1 MRITVP
7 AFTGLNKRIAIQ
19 RLGDSVASEA
29 TDCDFR
35 SGDLRGY
42 LDDAPAGT
50 TVYHDISGVTIF
62 DYSPT
67 QELVANGDWDIV
79 RSPVVNDTYK
89 RVYFSKYDPGSTT
102 NYVGIIESRNV
113 QDQNGGLA
121 VLSSTKRLGVPKP
134 ADIYIPP
141 TYEIRQGDVFGAS
154 LSTNS
159 DATVKVLPTLAAQLD
174 KGIKLIVSAPGFPIT
189 GLSITDVN
197 LTGTGDGLAVVTL
210 AGNKKVWKNCDV
222 VKITPPST
230 TTPKVF
236 KTSITFRL
244 SNHGL
249 VNGDQV
255 VVSRRKA
262 PAQNAVN
269 QGWPTLFPTTAGST
283 LWSVTVIDL
292 HNFSLD
298 GLNVTA
304 NATEAGT
311 VIADPPTV
319 KFSVFAPTSVS
330 FGNPSTVSVNNSTDV
345 TQSSVTN
352 FTSSTTSLGTWVDA
366 AAIDT
371 LRSRSYCITYVNS
384 YGDESAPSTPTNP
397 FDVVPGSPVT
407 FGPNS
412 FTVTSGVPGW
422 SMNDVTD
429 LIEVRLYRTDETGTF
444 RLVTTDSLSTD
455 STKYNIIKVYR
466 TGTTQTIQTKSDG
479 NIFVD
484 KLTDAQLGE
493 PLTTTGW
500 YPPPQGVQGIISAP
514 NGVIAGFK
522 GKTLYASVPY
532 VPYAYP
538 VAYQT
543 ATDADIMGLVTT
555 GSGIAVLTKQM
566 PYIMI
571 GSDPSSWSMI
581 KLEVPA
587 ACVSHASIVD
597 MGTFGIY
604 AGPEGLMAITGAEVR
619 NLTQDLLTRAQ
630 WQLYNP
636 TSIIGG
642 HSEGRYVGS
651 YIATD
656 GTRKSFIFDTVTGD
670 FADLSLSAVGFYTD
684 LYSDTLKFVDNA
696 GNIKQWNRGST
707 RKPYNWTSKV
717 FELGKPSTFGIAQ
730 LISPSEVYATA
741 TLTLKLYGWDG
752 ALTTL
757 LATFGAAVGVTPA
770 GMYPLPNVTP
780 FRIPVT
786 PRYTAYKLS
795 LQGDVSVATVSFAST
810 MDELKEV

>member
-102 NYVGIIESRNV
+102 NYVGIIDSRNV
-113 QDQNGGLA
+113 QDQSGGLS

-134 ADIYIPP
+134 IDIYIPP
-141 TYEIRQGDVFGAS
+141 TYQIRQGDVFGTVI
-154 LSTNS
+154 STS
-159 DATVKVLPTLAAQLD
+159 EDSTIKVLPALAAQLD
-174 KGIKLIVSAPGFPIT
+174 KGIKLIVSVPGFPTT
-189 GLSITDVN
+189 GLTITDVN
-197 LTGTGDGLAVVTL
+197 LTGNGDGLAIIKL

-222 VKITPPST
+222 YKITPKPPT
-230 TTPKVF
+230 TTPNVF

-292 HNFSLD
+292 NNFSLD

-330 FGNPSTVSVNNSTDV
+330 FGNPSTVSVDNSTDV
-345 TQSSVTN
+345 TQSSITN
-352 FTSSTTSLGTWVDA
+352 FTNSTTSVGTWVDA

-384 YGDESAPSTPTNP
+384 YGDESAPSTPTNFRCCPRISGNFRPKLFYHYVWP
-397 FDVVPGSPVT
+397 FWLVDERRYGSDRGSP
-407 FGPNS
+407 
-412 FTVTSGVPGW
+412 
-422 SMNDVTD
+422 
-429 LIEVRLYRTDETGTF
+429 L
-444 RLVTTDSLSTD
+444 
-455 STKYNIIKVYR
+455 
-466 TGTTQTIQTKSDG
+466 QDG
-479 NIFVD
+479 RDGYF
-484 KLTDAQLGE
+484 Q
-493 PLTTTGW
+493 
-500 YPPPQGVQGIISAP
+500 
-514 NGVIAGFK
+514 
-522 GKTLYASVPY
+522 AS
-532 VPYAYP
+532 
-538 VAYQT
+538 
-543 ATDADIMGLVTT
+543 
-555 GSGIAVLTKQM
+555 
-566 PYIMI
+566 
-571 GSDPSSWSMI
+571 
-581 KLEVPA
+581 
-587 ACVSHASIVD
+587 
-597 MGTFGIY
+597 
-604 AGPEGLMAITGAEVR
+604 
-619 NLTQDLLTRAQ
+619 N
-630 WQLYNP
+630 N
-636 TSIIGG
+636 
-642 HSEGRYVGS
+642 
-651 YIATD
+651 
-656 GTRKSFIFDTVTGD
+656 
-670 FADLSLSAVGFYTD
+670 
-684 LYSDTLKFVDNA
+684 
-696 GNIKQWNRGST
+696 
-707 RKPYNWTSKV
+707 
-717 FELGKPSTFGIAQ
+717 
-730 LISPSEVYATA
+730 
-741 TLTLKLYGWDG
+741 
-752 ALTTL
+752 
-757 LATFGAAVGVTPA
+757 
-770 GMYPLPNVTP
+770 
-780 FRIPVT
+780 
-786 PRYTAYKLS
+786 
-795 LQGDVSVATVSFAST
+795 
-810 MDELKEV
+810 